1 MNWKTRHIKAVMFD
15 FDGTL
20 TKPGTLDFTAMK
32 KAIDCPASM
41 PVLEFIESI
50 SDHDRKAEALLKLK
64 AFELDAAVHS
74 EPNIGAEEMILYLR
88 SMNLRTGILSRN
100 CLQSIRVALNS
111 FKKIGI
117 SDFDLL
123 ISRDDP
129 VKPKPSPD
137 GILWAAKKLKIN
149 TNEILVVGDYI
160 FDVQA
165 GQSAGAV
172 TVFLDNSTTGSVIVE
187 SDYRISMLGDLK
199 RIIRRR
205 IPLPAGK
212 LPNDLL
218 EEVLHDFAFDDPA
231 VLIRPGVGE
240 DIAAVDVKN
249 DEVLTLKSD
258 PITFASDAIGQY
270 AVLINANDIATSG
283 AIPRWFLATLLFP
296 CGITGFEIGRIMQD
310 LNKACREWD
319 ISLCGGHTEITDS
332 VTRPVITGMMV
343 GTVAKNRLIDKHNI
357 KSGDRVLLTKA
368 VAVEGTSIIAREFG
382 EKLRHLG
389 QTESEINECGRFLE
403 DISILKEAKIAG
415 TFDGVSAMHD
425 VTEGG
430 LATALE
436 ELSIAGRHKIIV
448 DINRIPIYPQT
459 EKICSLLGINPLGL
473 IGSGSLLICCSKDD
487 SEDLMHQ
494 IRKAGIAVTPIG
506 DVMGKG
512 RGIEAVRDTRRTEW
526 PRFEVDEI
534 TRLF

>member
-1 MNWKTRHIKAVMFD
+1 MHWKTHHIKAVMFD

-20 TKPGTLDFTAMK
+20 TKPGSLDFTAMK
-32 KAIDCPASM
+32 KAIDCPAAI

-50 SDHDRKAEALLKLK
+50 PDSDRKTEAMLKLK
-64 AFELDAAVHS
+64 AFELEAAARS
-74 EPNIGAEEMILYLR
+74 EPNTGAEEMVLYLR
-88 SMNLRTGILSRN
+88 SMDLQTGIISRN
-100 CLQSIRVALNS
+100 CLQSIKVALNA

-129 VKPKPSPD
+129 VKPKPSPE
-137 GILWAAKKLKIN
+137 GIMWAAKKLKIS
-149 TNEILVVGDYI
+149 TNEMLVVGDYI
-160 FDVQA
+160 FDVEA
-165 GQSAGAV
+165 GRNAGAV
-172 TVFLDNSTTGSVIVE
+172 TVFLDNNTSGSVAVE
-187 SDYRISMLGDLK
+187 SDYRIPMLGDLK
-199 RIIRRR
+199 KIIRRR

-218 EEVLHDFAFDDPA
+218 EEILHDFDFDDPA

-240 DIAAVDVKN
+240 DIAAINVKN

-258 PITFASDAIGQY
+258 PITFASDALGRY
-270 AVLINANDIATSG
+270 AVIINANDIATSG
-283 AIPRWFLATLLFP
+283 AIPRWFLTTLLLH

-310 LNKACREWD
+310 LHKVCRERG

-332 VTRPVITGMMV
+332 VTRPVVTGMMV
-343 GTVAKNRLIDKHNI
+343 GTVAKNRLIDKRNI

-389 QTESEINECGRFLE
+389 QTESEINGCRKFLQ

-415 TFDGVSAMHD
+415 ALDGVSAMHD

-436 ELSIAGRHKIIV
+436 ELSIAGRHKIRV
-448 DINRIPIYPQT
+448 DLNRIPIYPQT
-459 EKICSLLGINPLGL
+459 RKICSLLDIDPLGL

-487 SEDLMHQ
+487 SEDLMSQ
-494 IRKAGIAVTPIG
+494 IRKAGITVTAIG
-506 DVMGKG
+506 NVMGKG
-512 RGIEAVRDTRRTEW
+512 RGIEAVRDTRRAEW